1 MAELSGF
8 ALLLPGGG
16 CSRRFGGGNKLFAP
30 LCGMPVFVRTIRTLA
45 PLFPENAVFMAVAP
59 ESLPEAE
66 AAARRNL
73 PEVPIRFIPG
83 GATRTGSVRNLA
95 LAASEQGGF
104 DFIAIHDAVRPL
116 IRPEVVIAA
125 AELCRRTGAA
135 VVCRKVTDTLKQSAD
150 GAVIDGTVSRECM
163 WAAETPQMFRLSD
176 FLGASA
182 EAEADGGVFTDDA
195 QMMERF
201 SGLRAGI
208 VPDPYPNPKITFAED
223 LAFCRALLAEQDPIC
238 R

>member
-1 MAELSGF
+1 MADLAGF

-30 LCGMPVFVRTIRTLA
+30 LLGMPVFLHTVRALA
-45 PLFPENAVFMAVAP
+45 PLFPAGAVFMAVAP
-59 ESLPEAE
+59 DSIPEAE
-66 AAARRNL
+66 AAARRYL
-73 PEVPIRFIPG
+73 PDVPVRFIPG
-83 GATRTGSVRNLA
+83 GATRTESVRNLA
-95 LAASEQGGF
+95 LAAAEQGGF
-104 DFIAIHDAVRPL
+104 DFIAVHDAVRPL
-116 IRPEVVIAA
+116 IRPEVVLAG
-125 AELCRRTGAA
+125 AELCRRTGAV
-135 VVCRKVTDTLKQSAD
+135 VVCRKVTDTLKQSSD
-150 GAVIDGTVSRECM
+150 GQMIDGTVSRECM
-163 WAAETPQMFRLSD
+163 WAAETPQMFRLAD
-176 FLGASA
+176 FLEASSKA
-182 EAEADGGVFTDDA
+182 AADGGSFTDDS